1 MATAGIAAGCVP
13 STGRY
18 RRHRFP
24 MLLKGRNRYG
34 IDFWEI
40 ILVIQCC
47 SGGGFGLRV

>member
-24 MLLKGRNRYG
+24 MLLKRRNRYG

-47 SGGGFGLRV
+47 SGGGLGLRV